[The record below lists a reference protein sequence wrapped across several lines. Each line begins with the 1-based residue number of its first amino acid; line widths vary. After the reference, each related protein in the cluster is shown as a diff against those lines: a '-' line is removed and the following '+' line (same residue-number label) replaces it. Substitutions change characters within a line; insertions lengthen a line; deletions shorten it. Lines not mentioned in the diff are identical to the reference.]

1 MIIPE
6 QFQEIGETLL
16 PLLDDLTEWIARDMI
31 ERFMIRFGRG
41 EKKLLTGT
49 DEWQAWVLEQAG
61 GNLDEIQKALAKST
75 GKSQQ
80 EIAKIFKDSGIQAA
94 KADAEAAAVTFSGL
108 SPGMMAIITD
118 AYERT
123 VGEISN
129 ITRTTAGTTNQAFI
143 DICDAAY
150 WKVRTGAQS
159 YTAAMLEGVKALGQ
173 LQPTVRYPSG
183 HKDTLEVAVLR
194 CIRTGVAQSS
204 GNMTIQQCKDMGWN
218 HVLVSQHV
226 GARVSDTDPIADH
239 AGWQGKVYCIAGKD
253 TQFDNLL
260 DATGYPENPLG
271 LCGYNC
277 RHSFTPFLPGVSQN
291 HNKPID
297 TEANRRAYELSQ
309 AQRAMERRIRAQKR
323 KCAALHTAVKN
334 CEDPAAKAKLQEKYA
349 QSAKRLQEQNAAYT
363 KFCADS
369 DLKPYHERL
378 AVAGWDRS
386 AASTASAATRAR
398 QKIDDA
404 QNLPVPVTKAV
415 ENPEKSGTIIS
426 IRKPVE
432 IPDDLEHLL
441 KAETNFDGKDIDVKV
456 LQAIDDS
463 ISASKAIKDDF
474 NFNEIKIARFPADDK
489 SVFITEYEVLGGKK
503 RTKLYL
509 NTEFFTGN
517 TLESLDKMCYGYYT
531 SGWWKSKTVGDLVS
545 HEIMHARIN
554 YCNSFEKVERL
565 YSELKDDARTS
576 GFCRLVD
583 NDPAE
588 FLNEMYVAMCNS
600 EKVDQKYVEVF
611 NEYVKEFLGG

>member
-1 MIIPE
+1 MITPE

-49 DEWQAWVLEQAG
+49 DEWQAWVLKQAG

-94 KADAEAAAVTFSGL
+94 KADAEAAAVTFSSL
-108 SPGMMAIITD
+108 SPRMMAIITD

-129 ITRTTAGTTNQAFI
+129 ITRTTAGATNQAFI

-173 LQPTVRYPSG
+173 VQPIVRYPSG

-218 HVLVSQHV
+218 HVLVSQHL

-253 TQFDNLL
+253 AQFDNLL

-277 RHSFTPFLPGVSQN
+277 RHSFTPFLPGVSRN
-291 HNKPID
+291 NNKPID

-309 AQRAMERRIRAQKR
+309 TQRAMERRIRAQKR

-334 CEDPAAKAKLQEKYA
+334 CEDPAGKAKLQEKYT
-349 QSAKRLQEQNAAYT
+349 QSAKHLQDQNAAYA
-363 KFCADS
+363 KFCEEN

-378 AVAGWDRS
+378 AVAGWDHS
-386 AASTASAATRAR
+386 AASTASAAAR
-398 QKIDDA
+398 QSWTSAEAVDA
-404 QNLPVPVTKAV
+404 RQVQTQQAPPVQAPPVQAPPVIAKLDVQRYSCVAEHIRSSDVILTEKQKEHIIERRGKEFYDKYSPYFKEIIENPDYIFKDKKYENTAIASKTISLNSKNISVVVRIAV
-415 ENPEKSGTIIS
+415 EGDEPWRKSSVITVMCENEKRYRQRVRNNII
-426 IRKPVE
+426 
-432 IPDDLEHLL
+432 L
-441 KAETNFDGKDIDVKV
+441 
-456 LQAIDDS
+456 
-463 ISASKAIKDDF
+463 
-474 NFNEIKIARFPADDK
+474 
-489 SVFITEYEVLGGKK
+489 YK
-503 RTKLYL
+503 R
-509 NTEFFTGN
+509 E
-517 TLESLDKMCYGYYT
+517 
-531 SGWWKSKTVGDLVS
+531 
-545 HEIMHARIN
+545 
-554 YCNSFEKVERL
+554 
-565 YSELKDDARTS
+565 
-576 GFCRLVD
+576 
-583 NDPAE
+583 
-588 FLNEMYVAMCNS
+588 
-600 EKVDQKYVEVF
+600 
-611 NEYVKEFLGG
+611 

>member
-1 MIIPE
+1 MITPE

-49 DEWQAWVLEQAG
+49 DEWQAWVLKQAG

-80 EIAKIFKDSGIQAA
+80 EIAKIFKGSGIQAA

-108 SPGMMAIITD
+108 SSGMMAIITD

-129 ITRTTAGTTNQAFI
+129 ITRTTAGATNQAFI
-143 DICDAAY
+143 DICDTAY

-159 YTAAMLEGVKALGQ
+159 YTAAMLEGIKELGQ
-173 LQPTVRYPSG
+173 VQPIVCYPSG

-218 HVLVSQHV
+218 HVLVSQHL
-226 GARVSDTDPIADH
+226 GARVSDTDPIANH
-239 AGWQGKVYCIAGKD
+239 AGWQGKVYCIDGKD
-253 TQFDNLL
+253 AQFDNLL

-309 AQRAMERRIRAQKR
+309 TQRAMERRIRAQKR
-323 KCAALHTAVKN
+323 KCTALHTAVKN
-334 CEDPAAKAKLQEKYA
+334 CEDPAGKAKLQEKYT
-349 QSAKRLQEQNAAYT
+349 QSAKHLQDQNAAYA
-363 KFCADS
+363 KFCEEN

-378 AVAGWDRS
+378 AVAGWDHS
-386 AASTASAATRAR
+386 AASTASAAAR
-398 QKIDDA
+398 QSSTSPEAVDA
-404 QNLPVPVTKAV
+404 RQVQTQQAPPVQAPPVQAPPVIAKLDVQRYSCVAEHIRSSDVILTEKQKEHIIERRGKEFYDKYSPYFKEIIENPDYIFKDKKYENTAIASKTISLNSKNISVVVRIAV
-415 ENPEKSGTIIS
+415 EGDEPWRKSSVITVMCENEKRYRQRVRNNII
-426 IRKPVE
+426 
-432 IPDDLEHLL
+432 L
-441 KAETNFDGKDIDVKV
+441 
-456 LQAIDDS
+456 
-463 ISASKAIKDDF
+463 
-474 NFNEIKIARFPADDK
+474 
-489 SVFITEYEVLGGKK
+489 YK
-503 RTKLYL
+503 R
-509 NTEFFTGN
+509 E
-517 TLESLDKMCYGYYT
+517 
-531 SGWWKSKTVGDLVS
+531 
-545 HEIMHARIN
+545 
-554 YCNSFEKVERL
+554 
-565 YSELKDDARTS
+565 
-576 GFCRLVD
+576 
-583 NDPAE
+583 
-588 FLNEMYVAMCNS
+588 
-600 EKVDQKYVEVF
+600 
-611 NEYVKEFLGG
+611 

>member
-1 MIIPE
+1 MITPE

-41 EKKLLTGT
+41 EEKLLTGT
-49 DEWQAWVLEQAG
+49 DEWQAWVLKQAG

-94 KADAEAAAVTFSGL
+94 KADAEAAAVTFSSL
-108 SPGMMAIITD
+108 SPRMMAIITD

-129 ITRTTAGTTNQAFI
+129 ITRTTAGATNQAFI

-159 YTAAMLEGVKALGQ
+159 YTAAMLEGIKKLGQ
-173 LQPTVRYPSG
+173 VQPIVRYPSG

-218 HVLVSQHV
+218 HVLVSQHL

-239 AGWQGKVYCIAGKD
+239 AGWQGKVYCIDGKD
-253 TQFDNLL
+253 AQFDNLL

-309 AQRAMERRIRAQKR
+309 TQRAMERRIRAQKR
-323 KCAALHTAVKN
+323 KCTALHTAVKN
-334 CEDPAAKAKLQEKYA
+334 CEDPAGKAKLQEKYT
-349 QSAKRLQEQNAAYT
+349 QSAKHLQDQNAAYA
-363 KFCADS
+363 KFCEEN

-378 AVAGWDRS
+378 AVAGWDHS
-386 AASTASAATRAR
+386 AASTASAAAR
-398 QKIDDA
+398 QSWTSAEAVDA
-404 QNLPVPVTKAV
+404 RQVQTQQAPPVQAPPVIAKLDVQRYSCVAEHIRSSDVILTEKQKEHIIERRGKEFYDKYSPYFKEIIENPDYIFKDKKYENTAIASKTISLNSKNISVVVRIAV
-415 ENPEKSGTIIS
+415 EGDEPWRKSSVITVMCENEKRYRQRVRNNII
-426 IRKPVE
+426 
-432 IPDDLEHLL
+432 L
-441 KAETNFDGKDIDVKV
+441 
-456 LQAIDDS
+456 
-463 ISASKAIKDDF
+463 
-474 NFNEIKIARFPADDK
+474 
-489 SVFITEYEVLGGKK
+489 YK
-503 RTKLYL
+503 R
-509 NTEFFTGN
+509 E
-517 TLESLDKMCYGYYT
+517 
-531 SGWWKSKTVGDLVS
+531 
-545 HEIMHARIN
+545 
-554 YCNSFEKVERL
+554 
-565 YSELKDDARTS
+565 
-576 GFCRLVD
+576 
-583 NDPAE
+583 
-588 FLNEMYVAMCNS
+588 
-600 EKVDQKYVEVF
+600 
-611 NEYVKEFLGG
+611 

>member
-1 MIIPE
+1 MITPK

-75 GKSQQ
+75 GKSQP

-129 ITRTTAGTTNQAFI
+129 ITRTTAGATNQAFI

-159 YTAAMLEGVKALGQ
+159 YTAAMLEGIKELGQ
-173 LQPTVRYPSG
+173 LQPIVRYPSG

-218 HVLVSQHV
+218 HVLVSQHL

-239 AGWQGKVYCIAGKD
+239 AGWQGKVYCIDGKD
-253 TQFDNLL
+253 AQFDNLL

-277 RHSFTPFLPGVSQN
+277 RHSFTPFLPGVSRN
-291 HNKPID
+291 NNKPID

-309 AQRAMERRIRAQKR
+309 TQRAMERRIRAQKR
-323 KCAALHTAVKN
+323 KCTALHTAVKN
-334 CEDPAAKAKLQEKYA
+334 CEDPAVKAKLQEKYA

-363 KFCADS
+363 KFCADN

-378 AVAGWDRS
+378 AV
-386 AASTASAATRAR
+386 TA
-398 QKIDDA
+398 
-404 QNLPVPVTKAV
+404 
-415 ENPEKSGTIIS
+415 
-426 IRKPVE
+426 
-432 IPDDLEHLL
+432 
-441 KAETNFDGKDIDVKV
+441 
-456 LQAIDDS
+456 
-463 ISASKAIKDDF
+463 
-474 NFNEIKIARFPADDK
+474 
-489 SVFITEYEVLGGKK
+489 
-503 RTKLYL
+503 
-509 NTEFFTGN
+509 
-517 TLESLDKMCYGYYT
+517 
-531 SGWWKSKTVGDLVS
+531 
-545 HEIMHARIN
+545 
-554 YCNSFEKVERL
+554 
-565 YSELKDDARTS
+565 
-576 GFCRLVD
+576 
-583 NDPAE
+583 
-588 FLNEMYVAMCNS
+588 
-600 EKVDQKYVEVF
+600 
-611 NEYVKEFLGG
+611 

>member
-1 MIIPE
+1 MITPE
-6 QFQEIGETLL
+6 QFREIGESLL
-16 PLLDDLTEWIARDMI
+16 PLLDELTEWIMQDMI

-41 EKKLLTGT
+41 EEKLLTGT

-108 SPGMMAIITD
+108 SSGMMAIITD

-129 ITRTTAGTTNQAFI
+129 ITRTTAGATNQAFI

-159 YTAAMLEGVKALGQ
+159 YTAAMLEGIKELGQ
-173 LQPTVRYPSG
+173 VQPIVRYPSG

-218 HVLVSQHV
+218 HVLVSQHL

-239 AGWQGKVYCIAGKD
+239 AGWQGKVYCIDGKD
-253 TQFDNLL
+253 AQFDNLL

-309 AQRAMERRIRAQKR
+309 TQRAMERRIRAQKR
-323 KCAALHTAVKN
+323 KCTALHTAVKN
-334 CEDPAAKAKLQEKYA
+334 CEDPAGKAKLQEKYT
-349 QSAKRLQEQNAAYT
+349 QSAKHLQDQNAAYA
-363 KFCADS
+363 KFCEEN

-378 AVAGWDRS
+378 AVAGWDHS
-386 AASTASAATRAR
+386 AASTASAAAR
-398 QKIDDA
+398 QSWTSAEAVDA
-404 QNLPVPVTKAV
+404 RQVQTQQAPPVQAPPVQAPPVQAPPVQAPPVQAPPVIAKLDVQRYSCVAEHIRSSDVILTEKQKEHIIERRGKEFYDKYSPYFKEIIENPDYIFKDKKYENTAIASKTISLNSKNISVVVRIAV
-415 ENPEKSGTIIS
+415 EGDEPWRKSSVITVMCENEKRYRQRVRNNII
-426 IRKPVE
+426 
-432 IPDDLEHLL
+432 L
-441 KAETNFDGKDIDVKV
+441 
-456 LQAIDDS
+456 
-463 ISASKAIKDDF
+463 
-474 NFNEIKIARFPADDK
+474 
-489 SVFITEYEVLGGKK
+489 YK
-503 RTKLYL
+503 R
-509 NTEFFTGN
+509 E
-517 TLESLDKMCYGYYT
+517 
-531 SGWWKSKTVGDLVS
+531 
-545 HEIMHARIN
+545 
-554 YCNSFEKVERL
+554 
-565 YSELKDDARTS
+565 
-576 GFCRLVD
+576 
-583 NDPAE
+583 
-588 FLNEMYVAMCNS
+588 
-600 EKVDQKYVEVF
+600 
-611 NEYVKEFLGG
+611 

>member
-1 MIIPE
+1 MITPE

-16 PLLDDLTEWIARDMI
+16 PLLDGLTEWIARDMI

-41 EKKLLTGT
+41 EEKLLTGT

-61 GNLDEIQKALAKST
+61 GNLDEIQKALAKNT

-94 KADAEAAAVTFSGL
+94 KADAEAATVTFSGL
-108 SPGMMAIITD
+108 SSGMMAIITD

-123 VGEISN
+123 LGEISN
-129 ITRTTAGTTNQAFI
+129 ITRTTAGATNQAFI

-173 LQPTVRYPSG
+173 VQPIVRYPSG

-218 HVLVSQHV
+218 HVLVSQHL
-226 GARVSDTDPIADH
+226 GARVSDTDPVADH
-239 AGWQGKVYCIAGKD
+239 AGWQGKVYCIDGKD
-253 TQFDNLL
+253 AQFDNLL

-277 RHSFTPFLPGVSQN
+277 RHSFTPFLPGVSRN
-291 HNKPID
+291 NNKPID

-309 AQRAMERRIRAQKR
+309 TQRTMERRIRAQKR
-323 KCAALHTAVKN
+323 KCTALHTAVKN
-334 CEDPAAKAKLQEKYA
+334 CEDPAAKAKMQEEYT

-363 KFCADS
+363 KFCTDN

-386 AASTASAATRAR
+386 AASTASAAVR
-398 QKIDDA
+398 KELDKYKKYHYNKD
-404 QNLPVPVTKAV
+404 
-415 ENPEKSGTIIS
+415 GTI
-426 IRKPVE
+426 VVT
-432 IPDDLEHLL
+432 DDW
-441 KAETNFDGKDIDVKV
+441 T
-456 LQAIDDS
+456 
-463 ISASKAIKDDF
+463 SKAKPHVPGQYRSYAVVDT
-474 NFNEIKIARFPADDK
+474 A
-489 SVFITEYEVLGGKK
+489 SMGGKQRDRTFFDADGWQCRQISNGPHGNPK
-503 RTKLYL
+503 R
-509 NTEFFTGN
+509 
-517 TLESLDKMCYGYYT
+517 
-531 SGWWKSKTVGDLVS
+531 
-545 HEIMHARIN
+545 H
-554 YCNSFEKVERL
+554 
-565 YSELKDDARTS
+565 
-576 GFCRLVD
+576 
-583 NDPAE
+583 P
-588 FLNEMYVAMCNS
+588 
-600 EKVDQKYVEVF
+600 
-611 NEYVKEFLGG
+611 

>member
-1 MIIPE
+1 MITPE

-41 EKKLLTGT
+41 EEKLLTGT

-94 KADAEAAAVTFSGL
+94 KADAEAAAMTFSGL

-123 VGEISN
+123 VGEITN

-159 YTAAMLEGVKALGQ
+159 YTAAMLEGVKELGQ
-173 LQPTVRYPSG
+173 VQPIVRYPSG

-218 HVLVSQHV
+218 HVLVSQHL
-226 GARVSDTDPIADH
+226 GARVSDTDPVADH
-239 AGWQGKVYCIAGKD
+239 AGWQGKVYCIDGKD
-253 TQFDNLL
+253 AQFDNLL

-277 RHSFTPFLPGVSQN
+277 RHSFTPFLPGISQN

-309 AQRAMERRIRAQKR
+309 TQRAMERRIRAQKR
-323 KCAALHTAVKN
+323 KCTALHTAVKN
-334 CEDPAAKAKLQEKYA
+334 CEDPAAKAKLKEKYT

-363 KFCADS
+363 KFCADN

-386 AASTASAATRAR
+386 AASTASAAVRAQ
-398 QKIDDA
+398 QKIADVQDPSK
-404 QNLPVPVTKAV
+404 LVTKAI
-415 ENPEKSGTIIS
+415 ENSENGSMMKSIKVDDIKSAVSGGAIKEEVAERIYNVLDAHNATYLFDEAATKKLGNSIVFQTDPQKVGTFFDVVFVMNEDVLGVKTVDEIS
-426 IRKPVE
+426 EMFKSAKNTVANNIEEAVVHE
-432 IPDDLEHLL
+432 IYHAKLIQGLNYAQLENLYDELNDIHIEGLS
-441 KAETNFDGKDIDVKV
+441 KTAYIDGTECIAETGV
-456 LQAIDDS
+456 LIERGEKEK
-463 ISASKAIKDDF
+463 IPKAALALF
-474 NFNEIKIARFPADDK
+474 ERFFGEI
-489 SVFITEYEVLGGKK
+489 
-503 RTKLYL
+503 
-509 NTEFFTGN
+509 
-517 TLESLDKMCYGYYT
+517 
-531 SGWWKSKTVGDLVS
+531 
-545 HEIMHARIN
+545 
-554 YCNSFEKVERL
+554 
-565 YSELKDDARTS
+565 
-576 GFCRLVD
+576 
-583 NDPAE
+583 
-588 FLNEMYVAMCNS
+588 
-600 EKVDQKYVEVF
+600 
-611 NEYVKEFLGG
+611 

>member
-1 MIIPE
+1 MITPE

-41 EKKLLTGT
+41 EEKLLTGT

-94 KADAEAAAVTFSGL
+94 RADAEAAAVTFSGL

-173 LQPTVRYPSG
+173 VQPIVRYPSG

-194 CIRTGVAQSS
+194 SIRTGVAQSS

-218 HVLVSQHV
+218 HVLVSQHL

-253 TQFDNLL
+253 AQFDNLL

-291 HNKPID
+291 HNKLID

-309 AQRAMERRIRAQKR
+309 TQRAMERRIRAQKR
-323 KCAALHTAVKN
+323 KCTALHTAVEN
-334 CEDPAAKAKLQEKYA
+334 CEDPAEKGKLQEQYVR
-349 QSAKRLQEQNAAYT
+349 SAKRLQDQNAAYA
-363 KFCADS
+363 KFCEEN

-386 AASTASAATRAR
+386 AASTASAAAR
-398 QKIDDA
+398 QSWTSAEAVDA
-404 QNLPVPVTKAV
+404 RQVQTQQAPPVQAPPVIAKLDVQRYSCVAEHIRSSDVILTEKQKEHIIERRGKEFYDKYSPYFKEIIENPDYIFKDKKFENTAIASKTISLNSKNISVVVRIAV
-415 ENPEKSGTIIS
+415 EGDEPWRKSSVITVMCENEKRYRQRVRNNII
-426 IRKPVE
+426 
-432 IPDDLEHLL
+432 L
-441 KAETNFDGKDIDVKV
+441 
-456 LQAIDDS
+456 
-463 ISASKAIKDDF
+463 
-474 NFNEIKIARFPADDK
+474 
-489 SVFITEYEVLGGKK
+489 YK
-503 RTKLYL
+503 R
-509 NTEFFTGN
+509 E
-517 TLESLDKMCYGYYT
+517 
-531 SGWWKSKTVGDLVS
+531 
-545 HEIMHARIN
+545 
-554 YCNSFEKVERL
+554 
-565 YSELKDDARTS
+565 
-576 GFCRLVD
+576 
-583 NDPAE
+583 
-588 FLNEMYVAMCNS
+588 
-600 EKVDQKYVEVF
+600 
-611 NEYVKEFLGG
+611 

>member
-1 MIIPE
+1 MITPE

-41 EKKLLTGT
+41 EEKLLTGT
-49 DEWQAWVLEQAG
+49 DEWQAWVLKQAG

-123 VGEISN
+123 VGEITN
-129 ITRTTAGTTNQAFI
+129 ITRTTAGATNQAFI

-159 YTAAMLEGVKALGQ
+159 YTAAMLEGVKELGQ
-173 LQPTVRYPSG
+173 VQPTVRYPSG

-218 HVLVSQHV
+218 HVLVSQHL

-239 AGWQGKVYCIAGKD
+239 AGWQGKVYCIDGKD
-253 TQFDNLL
+253 AQFDNLL

-277 RHSFTPFLPGVSQN
+277 RHSFAPFLPGVSQN

-297 TEANRRAYELSQ
+297 TEANRRAYDLSQ
-309 AQRAMERRIRAQKR
+309 TQRAMERRIRAQKR
-323 KCAALHTAVKN
+323 KCTALHAAVKN

-363 KFCADS
+363 KFCADN

-386 AASTASAATRAR
+386 AASTVSAAVRGGQNKTVENFENGGMIKSIR
-398 QKIDDA
+398 IDDIKSA
-404 QNLPVPVTKAV
+404 ISGATVKEEVAAKIYDVLNDHDALRLYDNAVVKNLGQGIVFQTDVQKAGTFFKV
-415 ENPEKSGTIIS
+415 VFVINEDVVGGKTVDEINIMFESAWNTVANDFDDAVIHEMYHSKLIQGLNYSQLENLYDELDYTHINGLSKTAYIDGAECI
-426 IRKPVE
+426 
-432 IPDDLEHLL
+432 
-441 KAETNFDGKDIDVKV
+441 AETGV
-456 LQAIDDS
+456 LIERGE
-463 ISASKAIKDDF
+463 K
-474 NFNEIKIARFPADDK
+474 
-489 SVFITEYEVLGGKK
+489 
-503 RTKLYL
+503 
-509 NTEFFTGN
+509 
-517 TLESLDKMCYGYYT
+517 
-531 SGWWKSKTVGDLVS
+531 
-545 HEIMHARIN
+545 
-554 YCNSFEKVERL
+554 EKVPKEALALFERFFG
-565 YSELKDDARTS
+565 ET
-576 GFCRLVD
+576 
-583 NDPAE
+583 
-588 FLNEMYVAMCNS
+588 
-600 EKVDQKYVEVF
+600 
-611 NEYVKEFLGG
+611 

>member
-1 MIIPE
+1 MITPE

-41 EKKLLTGT
+41 EEKLLTGT
-49 DEWQAWVLEQAG
+49 DEWQAWVLKQAG
-61 GNLDEIQKALAKST
+61 GNLDEIQKVLAKST

-108 SPGMMAIITD
+108 SSGMMAIITD

-129 ITRTTAGTTNQAFI
+129 ITRTTAGATNQAFI

-159 YTAAMLEGVKALGQ
+159 YTAAMLEGIKELGQ
-173 LQPTVRYPSG
+173 VQPIVRYPSG

-218 HVLVSQHV
+218 HVLVSQHL

-239 AGWQGKVYCIAGKD
+239 AGWQGKVYCIDGKD
-253 TQFDNLL
+253 AQFDNLL

-309 AQRAMERRIRAQKR
+309 TQRAMERRIRAQKR
-323 KCAALHTAVKN
+323 KCTALHTAVKS
-334 CEDPAAKAKLQEKYA
+334 CEDTAGKAKLQEKYA
-349 QSAKRLQEQNAAYT
+349 QSAKRLLDQNAAYT
-363 KFCADS
+363 KFCADN

-386 AASTASAATRAR
+386 AASTASAAAR
-398 QKIDDA
+398 QSWTSAEAVDA
-404 QNLPVPVTKAV
+404 RQVQTQQAPPVQAPPVQAPPVQAPPVQAPPVQAPPVQAPPVIAKLDVQRYSCVAEHIRSSDVILTEKQKEHIIERRGKEFYDKYSPYFKEIIENPDYIFKDKKYENTAIASKTISLNSKNISVVVRIAV
-415 ENPEKSGTIIS
+415 EGDEPWRKSSVITVMCENEKRYRQRVRNNII
-426 IRKPVE
+426 
-432 IPDDLEHLL
+432 L
-441 KAETNFDGKDIDVKV
+441 
-456 LQAIDDS
+456 
-463 ISASKAIKDDF
+463 
-474 NFNEIKIARFPADDK
+474 
-489 SVFITEYEVLGGKK
+489 YK
-503 RTKLYL
+503 R
-509 NTEFFTGN
+509 E
-517 TLESLDKMCYGYYT
+517 
-531 SGWWKSKTVGDLVS
+531 
-545 HEIMHARIN
+545 
-554 YCNSFEKVERL
+554 
-565 YSELKDDARTS
+565 
-576 GFCRLVD
+576 
-583 NDPAE
+583 
-588 FLNEMYVAMCNS
+588 
-600 EKVDQKYVEVF
+600 
-611 NEYVKEFLGG
+611 

>member
-1 MIIPE
+1 MITPE

-49 DEWQAWVLEQAG
+49 DEWQAWVLKQAG

-94 KADAEAAAVTFSGL
+94 KADAEAAAVTFSSL
-108 SPGMMAIITD
+108 SPRMMAIITD

-129 ITRTTAGTTNQAFI
+129 ITRTTAGATNQAFI

-159 YTAAMLEGVKALGQ
+159 YTAAMLEGIKELGQ
-173 LQPTVRYPSG
+173 VQPIVRYPSG

-218 HVLVSQHV
+218 HVLVSQHL

-239 AGWQGKVYCIAGKD
+239 AGWQGKVYCIDGKD
-253 TQFDNLL
+253 AQFDNLL

-309 AQRAMERRIRAQKR
+309 TQRAMEHRIRAQKR
-323 KCAALHTAVKN
+323 KCTALHTAVKN
-334 CEDPAAKAKLQEKYA
+334 CEDPAGKAKLQEKYT
-349 QSAKRLQEQNAAYT
+349 QSAKHLQDQNAAYA
-363 KFCADS
+363 KFCEEN

-378 AVAGWDRS
+378 AVAGWDHS
-386 AASTASAATRAR
+386 AASTASAAAR
-398 QKIDDA
+398 QSWTSAEAVDA
-404 QNLPVPVTKAV
+404 RQVQTQQAPPVQAPPVQAPPVQAPPVIAKLDVQRYSCVAEHIRSSDVILTEKQKEHIIERRGKEFYDNYSPYFKEIIENPDYIFKDKKFENTAIASKTISLNSKNISVVVRIAV
-415 ENPEKSGTIIS
+415 EGDEPWRKSSVITVMCENEKRYRQRVRNNII
-426 IRKPVE
+426 
-432 IPDDLEHLL
+432 L
-441 KAETNFDGKDIDVKV
+441 
-456 LQAIDDS
+456 
-463 ISASKAIKDDF
+463 
-474 NFNEIKIARFPADDK
+474 
-489 SVFITEYEVLGGKK
+489 YK
-503 RTKLYL
+503 R
-509 NTEFFTGN
+509 E
-517 TLESLDKMCYGYYT
+517 
-531 SGWWKSKTVGDLVS
+531 
-545 HEIMHARIN
+545 
-554 YCNSFEKVERL
+554 
-565 YSELKDDARTS
+565 
-576 GFCRLVD
+576 
-583 NDPAE
+583 
-588 FLNEMYVAMCNS
+588 
-600 EKVDQKYVEVF
+600 
-611 NEYVKEFLGG
+611 

>member
-1 MIIPE
+1 MITPE

-41 EKKLLTGT
+41 EEKLLTGT
-49 DEWQAWVLEQAG
+49 DEWQAWVLKQAG

-80 EIAKIFKDSGIQAA
+80 EIAKIFKGSGIQAA
-94 KADAEAAAVTFSGL
+94 KADTEAAAVTFSSL
-108 SPGMMAIITD
+108 SPGMIAIITD

-129 ITRTTAGTTNQAFI
+129 ITRTTAGATNQAFI

-159 YTAAMLEGVKALGQ
+159 YTAAMLEGVQALGQ
-173 LQPTVRYPSG
+173 VQPIVRYPSG

-218 HVLVSQHV
+218 HVLVSQHL

-253 TQFDNLL
+253 AQFDNLL

-277 RHSFTPFLPGVSQN
+277 RHSFTPFLPGVSRN
-291 HNKPID
+291 NNKPID
-297 TEANRRAYELSQ
+297 TESNRRAYELSQ
-309 AQRAMERRIRAQKR
+309 TQRAMERRIRAQKR
-323 KCAALHTAVKN
+323 KCAALHTAVKS
-334 CEDPAAKAKLQEKYA
+334 CEDTAGKAKLQEKYA

-363 KFCADS
+363 KFCADN

-386 AASTASAATRAR
+386 AASTASAAAR
-398 QKIDDA
+398 QSWTSAEAVDA
-404 QNLPVPVTKAV
+404 RQVQTQQAPPVQAPPVQAPPVQAPPVQAPPVIAKLDVQRYSCVAEHIRSSDVILTEKQKEHIIERRGKEFYDKYSPYFKEIIENPDYIFKDKKFENTAIASKTISLNSKNISVVVRIAV
-415 ENPEKSGTIIS
+415 EGDEPWRKSSVITVMCENEKRYRQRVRNNII
-426 IRKPVE
+426 
-432 IPDDLEHLL
+432 L
-441 KAETNFDGKDIDVKV
+441 
-456 LQAIDDS
+456 
-463 ISASKAIKDDF
+463 
-474 NFNEIKIARFPADDK
+474 
-489 SVFITEYEVLGGKK
+489 YK
-503 RTKLYL
+503 R
-509 NTEFFTGN
+509 E
-517 TLESLDKMCYGYYT
+517 
-531 SGWWKSKTVGDLVS
+531 
-545 HEIMHARIN
+545 
-554 YCNSFEKVERL
+554 
-565 YSELKDDARTS
+565 
-576 GFCRLVD
+576 
-583 NDPAE
+583 
-588 FLNEMYVAMCNS
+588 
-600 EKVDQKYVEVF
+600 
-611 NEYVKEFLGG
+611 

>member
-1 MIIPE
+1 MITPE

-41 EKKLLTGT
+41 EEKLLTGT
-49 DEWQAWVLEQAG
+49 DEWQAWVLKQAG

-108 SPGMMAIITD
+108 SSGMMAIITD

-129 ITRTTAGTTNQAFI
+129 ITRTTAGATNQAFI

-159 YTAAMLEGVKALGQ
+159 YTAAMLEGIKELGQ
-173 LQPTVRYPSG
+173 VQPIVRYPSG

-218 HVLVSQHV
+218 HVLVSQHL

-239 AGWQGKVYCIAGKD
+239 AGWQGKVYCIDGKD
-253 TQFDNLL
+253 AQFDNLL

-309 AQRAMERRIRAQKR
+309 TQRAMERRIRAQKR
-323 KCAALHTAVKN
+323 KCTALHTAVKS
-334 CEDPAAKAKLQEKYA
+334 CEDTAGKAKLQEKYA
-349 QSAKRLQEQNAAYT
+349 QSAKRLLDQNAAYT
-363 KFCADS
+363 KFCADN

-378 AVAGWDRS
+378 AVAGWDSS
-386 AASTASAATRAR
+386 AASTASAAAR
-398 QKIDDA
+398 QSWTSAEAVDA
-404 QNLPVPVTKAV
+404 RQVQTQQAPPVQAPPVQAPPVQAPPVQAPPVIAKLDVQRYSCVAEHIRSSDVILTEKQKEHIIERRGKEFYDKYSPYFKEIIENPDYIFKDKKYENTAIASKTISLNSKNISVVVRIAV
-415 ENPEKSGTIIS
+415 EGDEPWRKSSVITVMCENEKRYRQRVRNNII
-426 IRKPVE
+426 
-432 IPDDLEHLL
+432 L
-441 KAETNFDGKDIDVKV
+441 
-456 LQAIDDS
+456 
-463 ISASKAIKDDF
+463 
-474 NFNEIKIARFPADDK
+474 
-489 SVFITEYEVLGGKK
+489 YK
-503 RTKLYL
+503 R
-509 NTEFFTGN
+509 E
-517 TLESLDKMCYGYYT
+517 
-531 SGWWKSKTVGDLVS
+531 
-545 HEIMHARIN
+545 
-554 YCNSFEKVERL
+554 
-565 YSELKDDARTS
+565 
-576 GFCRLVD
+576 
-583 NDPAE
+583 
-588 FLNEMYVAMCNS
+588 
-600 EKVDQKYVEVF
+600 
-611 NEYVKEFLGG
+611 

>member
-1 MIIPE
+1 MITPE

-49 DEWQAWVLEQAG
+49 DEWQAWVLKQAG

-108 SPGMMAIITD
+108 SPRMMAIITD

-129 ITRTTAGTTNQAFI
+129 ITRTTAGATNQAFI
-143 DICDAAY
+143 DICDDAY

-159 YTAAMLEGVKALGQ
+159 YTAAMLEGIKELGQ

-218 HVLVSQHV
+218 HVLVSQHL

-253 TQFDNLL
+253 AQFDNLL
-260 DATGYPENPLG
+260 NATGYPENPLG

-309 AQRAMERRIRAQKR
+309 TQRAMERRIRAQKR
-323 KCAALHTAVKN
+323 KCAALHTAVKS
-334 CEDPAAKAKLQEKYA
+334 CEDPAGKAKLREKYT

-363 KFCADS
+363 KFCTDN

-386 AASTASAATRAR
+386 AASTASAAAR
-398 QKIDDA
+398 QSWTSAEAVDA
-404 QNLPVPVTKAV
+404 RQVQTQQAPPVQAPPVQAPPVIAKLDVQRYSCVAEHIRSSDVILTEKQKEHIIERRGKEFYDKYSPYFKEIIENPDYIFKDKKFENTAIASKTISLNSKNISVVVRIAV
-415 ENPEKSGTIIS
+415 EGDEPWRKSSVITVMCENEKRYRQRVRNNII
-426 IRKPVE
+426 
-432 IPDDLEHLL
+432 L
-441 KAETNFDGKDIDVKV
+441 
-456 LQAIDDS
+456 
-463 ISASKAIKDDF
+463 
-474 NFNEIKIARFPADDK
+474 
-489 SVFITEYEVLGGKK
+489 YK
-503 RTKLYL
+503 R
-509 NTEFFTGN
+509 E
-517 TLESLDKMCYGYYT
+517 
-531 SGWWKSKTVGDLVS
+531 
-545 HEIMHARIN
+545 
-554 YCNSFEKVERL
+554 
-565 YSELKDDARTS
+565 
-576 GFCRLVD
+576 
-583 NDPAE
+583 
-588 FLNEMYVAMCNS
+588 
-600 EKVDQKYVEVF
+600 
-611 NEYVKEFLGG
+611 

>member
-1 MIIPE
+1 MIAPE

-16 PLLDDLTEWIARDMI
+16 PLLDALTEWIARDMI

-61 GNLDEIQKALAKST
+61 GNLDEIQKALAQST

-108 SPGMMAIITD
+108 SSGMMAIITD

-129 ITRTTAGTTNQAFI
+129 ITRTTAGATNQAFI
-143 DICDAAY
+143 DICDDAY

-159 YTAAMLEGVKALGQ
+159 YTAAMLEGVNALGR
-173 LQPTVRYPSG
+173 LQPIVRYPSG

-218 HVLVSQHV
+218 HVLVSQHL

-239 AGWQGKVYCIAGKD
+239 AGWQGKVYCIVGKD
-253 TQFDNLL
+253 AQFDNLL

-309 AQRAMERRIRAQKR
+309 TQRAMERRIRAQKR
-323 KCAALHTAVKN
+323 KCTALHTAVKN
-334 CEDPAAKAKLQEKYA
+334 CEDPAAKAKLQEKYT

-363 KFCADS
+363 KFCADN

-386 AASTASAATRAR
+386 AASTASAAAR
-398 QKIDDA
+398 QSWTSAEAVDA
-404 QNLPVPVTKAV
+404 RQVQTQQAPPVQAPPVQAPPVQAPPVQAPPVIAKLDVQRYSCVAEHIRSSDVILTEKQKEHIIERRGKEFYDKYSPYFKEIIENPDYIFKDKKFENTAIASKTISLNSKNISVVVRIAV
-415 ENPEKSGTIIS
+415 EGDEPWRKSSVITVMCENEKRYRQRVRNNII
-426 IRKPVE
+426 
-432 IPDDLEHLL
+432 L
-441 KAETNFDGKDIDVKV
+441 
-456 LQAIDDS
+456 
-463 ISASKAIKDDF
+463 
-474 NFNEIKIARFPADDK
+474 
-489 SVFITEYEVLGGKK
+489 YK
-503 RTKLYL
+503 R
-509 NTEFFTGN
+509 E
-517 TLESLDKMCYGYYT
+517 
-531 SGWWKSKTVGDLVS
+531 
-545 HEIMHARIN
+545 
-554 YCNSFEKVERL
+554 
-565 YSELKDDARTS
+565 
-576 GFCRLVD
+576 
-583 NDPAE
+583 
-588 FLNEMYVAMCNS
+588 
-600 EKVDQKYVEVF
+600 
-611 NEYVKEFLGG
+611 

>member
-1 MIIPE
+1 MITPE
-6 QFQEIGETLL
+6 QFREIGESLV
-16 PLLDDLTEWIARDMI
+16 PLLDELSEWIMQDMI
-31 ERFMIRFGRG
+31 ERFMIPFGRG
-41 EKKLLTGT
+41 EEKLLTGT

-108 SPGMMAIITD
+108 SSGMMAIITD

-129 ITRTTAGTTNQAFI
+129 ITRTTAGATNQAFI

-159 YTAAMLEGVKALGQ
+159 YTAAMLEGIKELGQ
-173 LQPTVRYPSG
+173 VQPIVRYPSG

-218 HVLVSQHV
+218 HVLVSQHL

-239 AGWQGKVYCIAGKD
+239 AGWQGKVYCIDGKD
-253 TQFDNLL
+253 AQFDNLL

-309 AQRAMERRIRAQKR
+309 TQRAMERRIRAQKR
-323 KCAALHTAVKN
+323 KCTALHTAVKN
-334 CEDPAAKAKLQEKYA
+334 CEDPAGKAKLQEKYT
-349 QSAKRLQEQNAAYT
+349 QSAKHLQDQNAAYA
-363 KFCADS
+363 KFCEEN

-378 AVAGWDRS
+378 AVAGWDHS
-386 AASTASAATRAR
+386 AASTASAAAR
-398 QKIDDA
+398 QSWTSAEAVDA
-404 QNLPVPVTKAV
+404 RQVQTQQAPPVQAPPVQAPPVQAPPVQAPPVQAPPVIAKLDVQRYSCVAEHIRSSDVILTEKQKEHIIERRGKEFYDKYSPYFKEIIENPDYIFKDKKYENTAIASKTISLNSKNISVVVRIAV
-415 ENPEKSGTIIS
+415 EGDEPWRKSSVITVMCENEKRYRQRVRNNII
-426 IRKPVE
+426 
-432 IPDDLEHLL
+432 L
-441 KAETNFDGKDIDVKV
+441 
-456 LQAIDDS
+456 
-463 ISASKAIKDDF
+463 
-474 NFNEIKIARFPADDK
+474 
-489 SVFITEYEVLGGKK
+489 YK
-503 RTKLYL
+503 R
-509 NTEFFTGN
+509 E
-517 TLESLDKMCYGYYT
+517 
-531 SGWWKSKTVGDLVS
+531 
-545 HEIMHARIN
+545 
-554 YCNSFEKVERL
+554 
-565 YSELKDDARTS
+565 
-576 GFCRLVD
+576 
-583 NDPAE
+583 
-588 FLNEMYVAMCNS
+588 
-600 EKVDQKYVEVF
+600 
-611 NEYVKEFLGG
+611 

>member
-1 MIIPE
+1 MITPE

-80 EIAKIFKDSGIQAA
+80 EIAKIFKGSGIQAA

-108 SPGMMAIITD
+108 SSGMMAIITD

-123 VGEISN
+123 VGEITN
-129 ITRTTAGTTNQAFI
+129 ITRTTAGATNQAFI

-218 HVLVSQHV
+218 HVLVSQHL

-253 TQFDNLL
+253 AQFDNLL

-277 RHSFTPFLPGVSQN
+277 RHSFTPFLPGVSRN
-291 HNKPID
+291 NNKPID

-309 AQRAMERRIRAQKR
+309 TQRAMERRIRAQKR
-323 KCAALHTAVKN
+323 KCAALHTAVKS
-334 CEDPAAKAKLQEKYA
+334 CEDTAGKAKLQEKYA
-349 QSAKRLQEQNAAYT
+349 QSAKHLQDQNAAYT
-363 KFCADS
+363 KFCADN

-386 AASTASAATRAR
+386 AASTASAAVRKKLEKLPQDGIIAANESVLKHRRTSYAGREIINKATYNKLINPVVKKGGKVITATADNDWVR
-398 QKIDDA
+398 YLGERGATAATIGDTIVLRSDATTTEVLEEVYHFYQNRSGLNVQYSAVQRMVMNEIAAQKYLMSIA
-404 QNLPVPVTKAV
+404 ERYKIPQSEREETKA
-415 ENPEKSGTIIS
+415 
-426 IRKPVE
+426 
-432 IPDDLEHLL
+432 L
-441 KAETNFDGKDIDVKV
+441 
-456 LQAIDDS
+456 
-463 ISASKAIKDDF
+463 
-474 NFNEIKIARFPADDK
+474 
-489 SVFITEYEVLGGKK
+489 
-503 RTKLYL
+503 
-509 NTEFFTGN
+509 
-517 TLESLDKMCYGYYT
+517 LESYIKQ
-531 SGWWKSKTVGDLVS
+531 
-545 HEIMHARIN
+545 R
-554 YCNSFEKVERL
+554 EKLIKAGEW
-565 YSELKDDARTS
+565 DD
-576 GFCRLVD
+576 
-583 NDPAE
+583 
-588 FLNEMYVAMCNS
+588 
-600 EKVDQKYVEVF
+600 
-611 NEYVKEFLGG
+611 

>member
-1 MIIPE
+1 MITPE

-41 EKKLLTGT
+41 EEKLLTGT
-49 DEWQAWVLEQAG
+49 DEWQAWVLKQAG

-108 SPGMMAIITD
+108 SSGMMAIITD

-129 ITRTTAGTTNQAFI
+129 ITRTTAGATNQAFI

-159 YTAAMLEGVKALGQ
+159 YTAAMLEGIKELGQ
-173 LQPTVRYPSG
+173 VQPIVRYLSG

-218 HVLVSQHV
+218 HVLVSQHL

-239 AGWQGKVYCIAGKD
+239 AGWQGKVYCIDGKD
-253 TQFDNLL
+253 AQFDNLL
-260 DATGYPENPLG
+260 NATGYPENPLG

-309 AQRAMERRIRAQKR
+309 TQRAMERRIRAQKR
-323 KCAALHTAVKN
+323 KCTALHTAVKN
-334 CEDPAAKAKLQEKYA
+334 CEDPAGKAKLQEKYT
-349 QSAKRLQEQNAAYT
+349 QSAKHLQDQNAAYA
-363 KFCADS
+363 KFCEEN

-378 AVAGWDRS
+378 AVAGWDHS
-386 AASTASAATRAR
+386 AASTASAAAR
-398 QKIDDA
+398 QSWTSAEAVDA
-404 QNLPVPVTKAV
+404 RQVQTQQAPPVQAPPVIAKLDVQRYSCVAEHIRSSDVILTEKQKEHIIERRGKEFYDKYSPYFKEIIENPDYIFKDKKFENTAIASKTISLNSKNISVVVRIAV
-415 ENPEKSGTIIS
+415 EGDEPWRKSSVITVMCENEKRYRQRVRNNII
-426 IRKPVE
+426 
-432 IPDDLEHLL
+432 L
-441 KAETNFDGKDIDVKV
+441 
-456 LQAIDDS
+456 
-463 ISASKAIKDDF
+463 
-474 NFNEIKIARFPADDK
+474 
-489 SVFITEYEVLGGKK
+489 YK
-503 RTKLYL
+503 R
-509 NTEFFTGN
+509 E
-517 TLESLDKMCYGYYT
+517 
-531 SGWWKSKTVGDLVS
+531 
-545 HEIMHARIN
+545 
-554 YCNSFEKVERL
+554 
-565 YSELKDDARTS
+565 
-576 GFCRLVD
+576 
-583 NDPAE
+583 
-588 FLNEMYVAMCNS
+588 
-600 EKVDQKYVEVF
+600 
-611 NEYVKEFLGG
+611 

>member
-1 MIIPE
+1 MITPE

-41 EKKLLTGT
+41 EEKLLTGT
-49 DEWQAWVLEQAG
+49 DEWQAWVLKQAG

-108 SPGMMAIITD
+108 SSGMMAIITD

-129 ITRTTAGTTNQAFI
+129 ITRTTAGATNQAFI

-159 YTAAMLEGVKALGQ
+159 YTAAMLEGIKELGQ
-173 LQPTVRYPSG
+173 VQPIVRYPSG

-218 HVLVSQHV
+218 HVLVSQHL

-239 AGWQGKVYCIAGKD
+239 AGWQGKVYCIDGKD
-253 TQFDNLL
+253 AQFDNLL

-309 AQRAMERRIRAQKR
+309 TQRAMERRIRAQKR
-323 KCAALHTAVKN
+323 KCTALHTAVKN
-334 CEDPAAKAKLQEKYA
+334 CEDPAGKAKLQEKYT
-349 QSAKRLQEQNAAYT
+349 QSAKHLQDQNAAYA
-363 KFCADS
+363 KFCEEN

-378 AVAGWDRS
+378 AVAGWDHS
-386 AASTASAATRAR
+386 AASTASAAAR
-398 QKIDDA
+398 QSWTSAEAVDA
-404 QNLPVPVTKAV
+404 RQVQTQQAPPVQAPPVQAPPVQAPPVQAPPVQAPPVQAPPVIAKLDVQRYSCVVEHIRSSDVILTEKQKEHIIERRGKEFYDKYSPYFKEIIENPDYIFKDKKYENTAIASKTISLNSKNISVVVRIAV
-415 ENPEKSGTIIS
+415 EGDEPWRKSSVITVMCENEKRYRQRVRNNII
-426 IRKPVE
+426 
-432 IPDDLEHLL
+432 L
-441 KAETNFDGKDIDVKV
+441 
-456 LQAIDDS
+456 
-463 ISASKAIKDDF
+463 
-474 NFNEIKIARFPADDK
+474 
-489 SVFITEYEVLGGKK
+489 YK
-503 RTKLYL
+503 R
-509 NTEFFTGN
+509 E
-517 TLESLDKMCYGYYT
+517 
-531 SGWWKSKTVGDLVS
+531 
-545 HEIMHARIN
+545 
-554 YCNSFEKVERL
+554 
-565 YSELKDDARTS
+565 
-576 GFCRLVD
+576 
-583 NDPAE
+583 
-588 FLNEMYVAMCNS
+588 
-600 EKVDQKYVEVF
+600 
-611 NEYVKEFLGG
+611 

>member
-1 MIIPE
+1 MITPE

-41 EKKLLTGT
+41 EEKLLTGT
-49 DEWQAWVLEQAG
+49 DEWQAWVLKQAG

-108 SPGMMAIITD
+108 SSGMMAIITD

-129 ITRTTAGTTNQAFI
+129 ITRTTASATNQAFI

-159 YTAAMLEGVKALGQ
+159 YTAAMLEGIKELGQ
-173 LQPTVRYPSG
+173 VQPIVRYPSG

-218 HVLVSQHV
+218 HVLVSQHL

-239 AGWQGKVYCIAGKD
+239 AGWQGKVYCIDGKD
-253 TQFDNLL
+253 AQFDNLL

-309 AQRAMERRIRAQKR
+309 TQRAMERRIRAQKR
-323 KCAALHTAVKN
+323 KCTALHTAVKN
-334 CEDPAAKAKLQEKYA
+334 CEDPAGKAKLQEKYT
-349 QSAKRLQEQNAAYT
+349 QSAKHLQDQNAAYA
-363 KFCADS
+363 KFCEEN

-378 AVAGWDRS
+378 AVAGWDHS
-386 AASTASAATRAR
+386 AASTASAAAR
-398 QKIDDA
+398 QSWTSAEAVDA
-404 QNLPVPVTKAV
+404 RQVQTQQAPPVQAPPVQAPPVQAPPVIAKLDVQRYSCVAEHIRSSDVILTEKQKEHIIERRGKEFYDKYSPYFKEIIENPDYIFKDKKYENTAIASKTISLNSKNISVVVRIAV
-415 ENPEKSGTIIS
+415 EGDEPWRKSSVITVMCENERRYRQRVRNNII
-426 IRKPVE
+426 
-432 IPDDLEHLL
+432 L
-441 KAETNFDGKDIDVKV
+441 
-456 LQAIDDS
+456 
-463 ISASKAIKDDF
+463 
-474 NFNEIKIARFPADDK
+474 
-489 SVFITEYEVLGGKK
+489 YK
-503 RTKLYL
+503 R
-509 NTEFFTGN
+509 E
-517 TLESLDKMCYGYYT
+517 
-531 SGWWKSKTVGDLVS
+531 
-545 HEIMHARIN
+545 
-554 YCNSFEKVERL
+554 
-565 YSELKDDARTS
+565 
-576 GFCRLVD
+576 
-583 NDPAE
+583 
-588 FLNEMYVAMCNS
+588 
-600 EKVDQKYVEVF
+600 
-611 NEYVKEFLGG
+611 

>member
-1 MIIPE
+1 MIAPE

-16 PLLDDLTEWIARDMI
+16 PLLDELTEWIIQDMI

-41 EKKLLTGT
+41 EGKLLTGT

-75 GKSQQ
+75 GKSQE
-80 EIAKIFKDSGIQAA
+80 EIAKIFKESGIQAA

-108 SPGMMAIITD
+108 SPRMMAIITD

-129 ITRTTAGTTNQAFI
+129 ITRTTAGATNQAFI

-173 LQPTVRYPSG
+173 VQPIVRYPSG

-218 HVLVSQHV
+218 HVLVSQHL

-239 AGWQGKVYCIAGKD
+239 AGWQGKVYCIDGKD
-253 TQFDNLL
+253 AQFDNLL

-309 AQRAMERRIRAQKR
+309 TQRAMERRIRAQKR
-323 KCAALHTAVKN
+323 KCTALHTAVKN
-334 CEDPAAKAKLQEKYA
+334 CEDPAGKAKLQEKYT
-349 QSAKRLQEQNAAYT
+349 QSAKHLQDQNAAYA
-363 KFCADS
+363 KFCEEN

-378 AVAGWDRS
+378 AVAGWDHS
-386 AASTASAATRAR
+386 AASTASAAAR
-398 QKIDDA
+398 QSWTSAEAVDA
-404 QNLPVPVTKAV
+404 RQVQTQQAPPVQAPPVQAPPVQAPPVIAKLDVQRYSCVAEHIRSSDVILTEKQKEHIIERRGKEFYDKYSPYFKEIIENPDYIFKDKKYENTAIASKTISLNSKNISVVVRIAV
-415 ENPEKSGTIIS
+415 EGDEPWRKSSVITVMCENEKRYRQRVRNNI
-426 IRKPVE
+426 
-432 IPDDLEHLL
+432 
-441 KAETNFDGKDIDVKV
+441 V
-456 LQAIDDS
+456 L
-463 ISASKAIKDDF
+463 
-474 NFNEIKIARFPADDK
+474 
-489 SVFITEYEVLGGKK
+489 YK
-503 RTKLYL
+503 R
-509 NTEFFTGN
+509 E
-517 TLESLDKMCYGYYT
+517 
-531 SGWWKSKTVGDLVS
+531 
-545 HEIMHARIN
+545 
-554 YCNSFEKVERL
+554 
-565 YSELKDDARTS
+565 
-576 GFCRLVD
+576 
-583 NDPAE
+583 
-588 FLNEMYVAMCNS
+588 
-600 EKVDQKYVEVF
+600 
-611 NEYVKEFLGG
+611 

>member
-1 MIIPE
+1 MITPE

-41 EKKLLTGT
+41 EEKLLTGT
-49 DEWQAWVLEQAG
+49 DEWQAWVLKQAG

-108 SPGMMAIITD
+108 SSGMMAIIAD

-129 ITRTTAGTTNQAFI
+129 ITRTTAGATNQAFI

-173 LQPTVRYPSG
+173 LQPIVRYPSG

-204 GNMTIQQCKDMGWN
+204 GNMTIQQRKDMGWN
-218 HVLVSQHV
+218 HVLVSQHL

-239 AGWQGKVYCIAGKD
+239 AGWQGKVYCIDGKD
-253 TQFDNLL
+253 AQFDNLL
-260 DATGYPENPLG
+260 GATGYPENPLG

-277 RHSFTPFLPGVSQN
+277 RHSFTPFFPGVSQN

-309 AQRAMERRIRAQKR
+309 TQRATERRIRAQKR
-323 KCAALHTAVKN
+323 KCTALHTAVKN

-363 KFCADS
+363 KFCADN

-386 AASTASAATRAR
+386 AASTASAAAR
-398 QKIDDA
+398 QSWTSAEAVDA
-404 QNLPVPVTKAV
+404 RQVQTQQAPPVQAPPVQAPPVIAKLDVQRYSCVAEHIRSSDVILTEKQKEHIIERRGKEFYDKYSPYFKEIIENPDYIFKDKKYENTAIASKTISLNSKNISVVVRIAV
-415 ENPEKSGTIIS
+415 EGDEPWRKSSVITVMCENEKRYRQRVRNNII
-426 IRKPVE
+426 
-432 IPDDLEHLL
+432 L
-441 KAETNFDGKDIDVKV
+441 
-456 LQAIDDS
+456 
-463 ISASKAIKDDF
+463 
-474 NFNEIKIARFPADDK
+474 
-489 SVFITEYEVLGGKK
+489 YK
-503 RTKLYL
+503 R
-509 NTEFFTGN
+509 E
-517 TLESLDKMCYGYYT
+517 
-531 SGWWKSKTVGDLVS
+531 
-545 HEIMHARIN
+545 
-554 YCNSFEKVERL
+554 
-565 YSELKDDARTS
+565 
-576 GFCRLVD
+576 
-583 NDPAE
+583 
-588 FLNEMYVAMCNS
+588 
-600 EKVDQKYVEVF
+600 
-611 NEYVKEFLGG
+611 

>member
-1 MIIPE
+1 MITPE

-49 DEWQAWVLEQAG
+49 DEWQAWVLKQAG

-94 KADAEAAAVTFSGL
+94 KADAEAAAVTFSSL
-108 SPGMMAIITD
+108 SPRMMAIITD

-129 ITRTTAGTTNQAFI
+129 ITRTTAGATNQAFI
-143 DICDAAY
+143 GICDDAY

-173 LQPTVRYPSG
+173 VQPIVRYPSG

-218 HVLVSQHV
+218 HVLVSQHL

-253 TQFDNLL
+253 AQFDNLL

-277 RHSFTPFLPGVSQN
+277 RHSFTPFLPGVSRN
-291 HNKPID
+291 NNKPID

-309 AQRAMERRIRAQKR
+309 TQRAMERRIRAQKR
-323 KCAALHTAVKN
+323 KCAALHTAVKS
-334 CEDPAAKAKLQEKYA
+334 CEDTAGKAKLQEKYA
-349 QSAKRLQEQNAAYT
+349 QSAKRLQDQNAAYT
-363 KFCADS
+363 KFCADN

-378 AVAGWDRS
+378 AVAGWDHS
-386 AASTASAATRAR
+386 AASTASAAAR
-398 QKIDDA
+398 QSWTSAEAVDA
-404 QNLPVPVTKAV
+404 RQVQTQQAPPVQAPPVQAPPVQAPPVIAKLDVQRYSCVAEHIRSSDVILTEKQKEHIIERRGKEFYDKYSPYFKEIIENPDYIFKDKKFENTAIASKTISLNSKNISVVVRIAV
-415 ENPEKSGTIIS
+415 EGDEPWRKSSVITVMCENEKRYRQRVRNNI
-426 IRKPVE
+426 
-432 IPDDLEHLL
+432 
-441 KAETNFDGKDIDVKV
+441 V
-456 LQAIDDS
+456 L
-463 ISASKAIKDDF
+463 
-474 NFNEIKIARFPADDK
+474 
-489 SVFITEYEVLGGKK
+489 YK
-503 RTKLYL
+503 R
-509 NTEFFTGN
+509 E
-517 TLESLDKMCYGYYT
+517 
-531 SGWWKSKTVGDLVS
+531 
-545 HEIMHARIN
+545 
-554 YCNSFEKVERL
+554 
-565 YSELKDDARTS
+565 
-576 GFCRLVD
+576 
-583 NDPAE
+583 
-588 FLNEMYVAMCNS
+588 
-600 EKVDQKYVEVF
+600 
-611 NEYVKEFLGG
+611 

>member
-1 MIIPE
+1 MITPE

-41 EKKLLTGT
+41 EEKLLTGT

-108 SPGMMAIITD
+108 SSGMMAIITD

-129 ITRTTAGTTNQAFI
+129 ITRTTAGATNQAFI

-159 YTAAMLEGVKALGQ
+159 YTAAMLEGIKELGQ
-173 LQPTVRYPSG
+173 VQPIVRYPSG

-204 GNMTIQQCKDMGWN
+204 GNMSIQQCKDMGWN
-218 HVLVSQHV
+218 HVLVSQHL

-253 TQFDNLL
+253 AQFDNLL

-309 AQRAMERRIRAQKR
+309 TQRAMERRIRAQKR
-323 KCAALHTAVKN
+323 KCTALHTAVKN

-363 KFCADS
+363 KFCTDN

-378 AVAGWDRS
+378 AVAGWDHS
-386 AASTASAATRAR
+386 AASTASAAAR
-398 QKIDDA
+398 QSWTSAEAVDA
-404 QNLPVPVTKAV
+404 RQVQTQQAPPVQAPPVIAKLDVQRYSCVAEHIRSSDVILTEKQKEHIIERRGKEFYDKYSPYFKEIIENPDYIFKDKKFENTAIASKTISLNSKNISVVVRIAV
-415 ENPEKSGTIIS
+415 EGDEPWRKSSVITVMCENEKRYRQRVRNNII
-426 IRKPVE
+426 
-432 IPDDLEHLL
+432 L
-441 KAETNFDGKDIDVKV
+441 
-456 LQAIDDS
+456 
-463 ISASKAIKDDF
+463 
-474 NFNEIKIARFPADDK
+474 
-489 SVFITEYEVLGGKK
+489 YK
-503 RTKLYL
+503 R
-509 NTEFFTGN
+509 E
-517 TLESLDKMCYGYYT
+517 
-531 SGWWKSKTVGDLVS
+531 
-545 HEIMHARIN
+545 
-554 YCNSFEKVERL
+554 
-565 YSELKDDARTS
+565 
-576 GFCRLVD
+576 
-583 NDPAE
+583 
-588 FLNEMYVAMCNS
+588 
-600 EKVDQKYVEVF
+600 
-611 NEYVKEFLGG
+611 

>member
-1 MIIPE
+1 MITPE

-41 EKKLLTGT
+41 EEKLLTGT
-49 DEWQAWVLEQAG
+49 DEWQAWVLKQAG

-80 EIAKIFKDSGIQAA
+80 EIAKIFKGSGIQAA
-94 KADAEAAAVTFSGL
+94 KADAEAAAVTFSSL
-108 SPGMMAIITD
+108 SPGMIAIITD

-129 ITRTTAGTTNQAFI
+129 ITRTTAGATNQAFI

-173 LQPTVRYPSG
+173 LQPIVRYPSG

-218 HVLVSQHV
+218 HVLVSQHL

-239 AGWQGKVYCIAGKD
+239 AGWQGKVYCIDGKD
-253 TQFDNLL
+253 AQFDNLL

-277 RHSFTPFLPGVSQN
+277 RHSFTPFLPGVSRN
-291 HNKPID
+291 NNKTID

-309 AQRAMERRIRAQKR
+309 TQRAMERRIRAQKR
-323 KCAALHTAVKN
+323 KCTALHTAVKN

-349 QSAKRLQEQNAAYT
+349 QSAKRLQDQNAAYT
-363 KFCADS
+363 KFCADN

-386 AASTASAATRAR
+386 AASTASAAAR
-398 QKIDDA
+398 QSWTSAEAVDA
-404 QNLPVPVTKAV
+404 RQVQTQQAPPVQAPPVIAKLDVQRYSCVAEHIRSSDVILTEKQKEHIIERRGKEFYDKYSPYFKEIIENPDYIFKDKKFENTAIASKTISLNSKNISVVVRIAV
-415 ENPEKSGTIIS
+415 EGDEPWRKSSVITVMCENEKRYRQRVRNNII
-426 IRKPVE
+426 
-432 IPDDLEHLL
+432 L
-441 KAETNFDGKDIDVKV
+441 
-456 LQAIDDS
+456 
-463 ISASKAIKDDF
+463 
-474 NFNEIKIARFPADDK
+474 
-489 SVFITEYEVLGGKK
+489 YK
-503 RTKLYL
+503 R
-509 NTEFFTGN
+509 E
-517 TLESLDKMCYGYYT
+517 
-531 SGWWKSKTVGDLVS
+531 
-545 HEIMHARIN
+545 
-554 YCNSFEKVERL
+554 
-565 YSELKDDARTS
+565 
-576 GFCRLVD
+576 
-583 NDPAE
+583 
-588 FLNEMYVAMCNS
+588 
-600 EKVDQKYVEVF
+600 
-611 NEYVKEFLGG
+611 

>member
-1 MIIPE
+1 MITPE

-49 DEWQAWVLEQAG
+49 DEWQAWVLKQAG
-61 GNLDEIQKALAKST
+61 GNLDEIQKALAKSI

-94 KADAEAAAVTFSGL
+94 KADAEAAAVTFSSL
-108 SPGMMAIITD
+108 SPRMMAIITD

-129 ITRTTAGTTNQAFI
+129 ITRTTAGATNQAFI
-143 DICDAAY
+143 GICDDAY

-173 LQPTVRYPSG
+173 VQPIVRYPSG

-218 HVLVSQHV
+218 HVLVSQHL

-253 TQFDNLL
+253 AQFDNLL

-277 RHSFTPFLPGVSQN
+277 RHSFTPFLPGVSRN
-291 HNKPID
+291 NNKPID

-309 AQRAMERRIRAQKR
+309 TQRAMERRIRAQKR
-323 KCAALHTAVKN
+323 KCAALHTAVKS
-334 CEDPAAKAKLQEKYA
+334 CEDTAGKAKLQEKYA
-349 QSAKRLQEQNAAYT
+349 QSAKRLQDQNAAYT
-363 KFCADS
+363 KFCADN

-378 AVAGWDRS
+378 AVAGWDHS
-386 AASTASAATRAR
+386 AASTASAAAR
-398 QKIDDA
+398 QSWTSAEAVDA
-404 QNLPVPVTKAV
+404 RQVQTQQAPPVQAPPVQAPPVIAKLDVQRYSCVAEHIRSSDVILTEKQKEHIIERRGKEFYDKYSPYFKEIIENPDYIFKDKKFENTAIASKTISLNSKNISVVVRIAV
-415 ENPEKSGTIIS
+415 EGDEPWRKSSVITVMCENGKRYRQRVRNNII
-426 IRKPVE
+426 
-432 IPDDLEHLL
+432 L
-441 KAETNFDGKDIDVKV
+441 
-456 LQAIDDS
+456 
-463 ISASKAIKDDF
+463 
-474 NFNEIKIARFPADDK
+474 
-489 SVFITEYEVLGGKK
+489 YK
-503 RTKLYL
+503 R
-509 NTEFFTGN
+509 E
-517 TLESLDKMCYGYYT
+517 
-531 SGWWKSKTVGDLVS
+531 
-545 HEIMHARIN
+545 
-554 YCNSFEKVERL
+554 
-565 YSELKDDARTS
+565 
-576 GFCRLVD
+576 
-583 NDPAE
+583 
-588 FLNEMYVAMCNS
+588 
-600 EKVDQKYVEVF
+600 
-611 NEYVKEFLGG
+611 

>member
-1 MIIPE
+1 MITPE

-16 PLLDDLTEWIARDMI
+16 PLLDELMEWIARDMI

-80 EIAKIFKDSGIQAA
+80 EIAKIFKDCGIQAV

-123 VGEISN
+123 VGEIFN
-129 ITRTTAGTTNQAFI
+129 ITRTTAGATNQAFI

-159 YTAAMLEGVKALGQ
+159 YTAAMLDGIKELGQ
-173 LQPTVRYPSG
+173 VQPIVRYPSG

-218 HVLVSQHV
+218 HVLVSQHL

-239 AGWQGKVYCIAGKD
+239 AGWQGKVYCIDGKD
-253 TQFDNLL
+253 AQFDNLL

-277 RHSFTPFLPGVSQN
+277 RHSFTPFLPGVSRN
-291 HNKPID
+291 NNKTID

-309 AQRAMERRIRAQKR
+309 TQRAMERRIRAQKR
-323 KCAALHTAVKN
+323 KCAALHTAVKS
-334 CEDPAAKAKLQEKYA
+334 CEDTAGKAKLQEKYA
-349 QSAKRLQEQNAAYT
+349 QSAKRLQDQNAVYT
-363 KFCADS
+363 KFCADN
-369 DLKPYHERL
+369 DLKPYRERL
-378 AVAGWDRS
+378 AVAG
-386 AASTASAATRAR
+386 
-398 QKIDDA
+398 
-404 QNLPVPVTKAV
+404 
-415 ENPEKSGTIIS
+415 
-426 IRKPVE
+426 
-432 IPDDLEHLL
+432 
-441 KAETNFDGKDIDVKV
+441 
-456 LQAIDDS
+456 
-463 ISASKAIKDDF
+463 
-474 NFNEIKIARFPADDK
+474 
-489 SVFITEYEVLGGKK
+489 
-503 RTKLYL
+503 
-509 NTEFFTGN
+509 
-517 TLESLDKMCYGYYT
+517 
-531 SGWWKSKTVGDLVS
+531 
-545 HEIMHARIN
+545 
-554 YCNSFEKVERL
+554 
-565 YSELKDDARTS
+565 
-576 GFCRLVD
+576 
-583 NDPAE
+583 
-588 FLNEMYVAMCNS
+588 
-600 EKVDQKYVEVF
+600 
-611 NEYVKEFLGG
+611 

>member
-1 MIIPE
+1 MITPE
-6 QFQEIGETLL
+6 QFPEIGETLL

-49 DEWQAWVLEQAG
+49 DEWQAWVLKQAG

-80 EIAKIFKDSGIQAA
+80 EIAKSFKDSGIQAA
-94 KADAEAAAVTFSGL
+94 KADAEAAAVTFSSL
-108 SPGMMAIITD
+108 SPRMMAIITD

-129 ITRTTAGTTNQAFI
+129 ITRTTAGATNQAFI
-143 DICDAAY
+143 GICDDAY

-173 LQPTVRYPSG
+173 VQPIVRYPSG

-218 HVLVSQHV
+218 HVLVSQHL

-253 TQFDNLL
+253 AQFDNLL

-277 RHSFTPFLPGVSQN
+277 RHSFTPFLPGVSRN
-291 HNKPID
+291 NNKPID

-309 AQRAMERRIRAQKR
+309 TQRAMERRIRAQKR
-323 KCAALHTAVKN
+323 KCAALHTAVKS
-334 CEDPAAKAKLQEKYA
+334 CEDTAGKAKLQEKYA
-349 QSAKRLQEQNAAYT
+349 QSAKRLQDQNAAYT
-363 KFCADS
+363 KFCADN

-378 AVAGWDRS
+378 AVAGWDHS
-386 AASTASAATRAR
+386 AASTASAAAR
-398 QKIDDA
+398 QSWTSAEAVDA
-404 QNLPVPVTKAV
+404 RQVQTQQAPPVQAPPVQAPPVQAPPVQAPPVIAKLDVQRYSCVAEHIRSSDVILTEKQKEHIIERRGKEFYDKYSPYFKEIIENPDYIFKDKKFENTAIASKTISLNSKNISVVVRIAV
-415 ENPEKSGTIIS
+415 EGDEPWRKSSVITVMCENEKRYRQRVRNNII
-426 IRKPVE
+426 
-432 IPDDLEHLL
+432 L
-441 KAETNFDGKDIDVKV
+441 
-456 LQAIDDS
+456 
-463 ISASKAIKDDF
+463 
-474 NFNEIKIARFPADDK
+474 
-489 SVFITEYEVLGGKK
+489 YK
-503 RTKLYL
+503 R
-509 NTEFFTGN
+509 E
-517 TLESLDKMCYGYYT
+517 
-531 SGWWKSKTVGDLVS
+531 
-545 HEIMHARIN
+545 
-554 YCNSFEKVERL
+554 
-565 YSELKDDARTS
+565 
-576 GFCRLVD
+576 
-583 NDPAE
+583 
-588 FLNEMYVAMCNS
+588 
-600 EKVDQKYVEVF
+600 
-611 NEYVKEFLGG
+611 

>member
-1 MIIPE
+1 MITPE

-41 EKKLLTGT
+41 EEKLLTGT
-49 DEWQAWVLEQAG
+49 DEWQAWVLKQAG

-123 VGEISN
+123 VGEITN
-129 ITRTTAGTTNQAFI
+129 ITRTTAGATNQTFI

-173 LQPTVRYPSG
+173 VQPIVRYPSG

-218 HVLVSQHV
+218 HVLVSQHL

-253 TQFDNLL
+253 AQFDNLL

-277 RHSFTPFLPGVSQN
+277 RHSFTPFLPGVSRN
-291 HNKPID
+291 NNKPID

-309 AQRAMERRIRAQKR
+309 TQRAMERRIRAQKR
-323 KCAALHTAVKN
+323 KCAALHTAEKS
-334 CEDPAAKAKLQEKYA
+334 CEDTAGKAKLQEKYA
-349 QSAKRLQEQNAAYT
+349 QSAKRLQDQNAAYT
-363 KFCADS
+363 KFCADN

-378 AVAGWDRS
+378 AVAGWDHS
-386 AASTASAATRAR
+386 AASTASAAAR
-398 QKIDDA
+398 QSWTSAEAVDA
-404 QNLPVPVTKAV
+404 RQVQTQQAPPVQAPPVQAPPVQAPPVQAPPVQAPPVQAPPVIAKLDVQRYSCVAEHIRSSDVILTEKQKEHIIERRGKEFYDKYSPYFKEIIENPDYIFKDKKFENTAIASKTISLNSKNISVVVRIAV
-415 ENPEKSGTIIS
+415 EGDEPWRKSSVITVMCENEKRYRQRVRNNII
-426 IRKPVE
+426 
-432 IPDDLEHLL
+432 L
-441 KAETNFDGKDIDVKV
+441 
-456 LQAIDDS
+456 
-463 ISASKAIKDDF
+463 
-474 NFNEIKIARFPADDK
+474 
-489 SVFITEYEVLGGKK
+489 YK
-503 RTKLYL
+503 R
-509 NTEFFTGN
+509 E
-517 TLESLDKMCYGYYT
+517 
-531 SGWWKSKTVGDLVS
+531 
-545 HEIMHARIN
+545 
-554 YCNSFEKVERL
+554 
-565 YSELKDDARTS
+565 
-576 GFCRLVD
+576 
-583 NDPAE
+583 
-588 FLNEMYVAMCNS
+588 
-600 EKVDQKYVEVF
+600 
-611 NEYVKEFLGG
+611 

>member
-1 MIIPE
+1 MITPE

-41 EKKLLTGT
+41 EEKLLTGT
-49 DEWQAWVLEQAG
+49 DEWQAWVLKQAG

-94 KADAEAAAVTFSGL
+94 KADAEAAAVTFSSL
-108 SPGMMAIITD
+108 SPGMIAIITD

-129 ITRTTAGTTNQAFI
+129 ITRTTAGATNQAFI

-173 LQPTVRYPSG
+173 LQPIVRYPSG

-218 HVLVSQHV
+218 HVLVSQHL
-226 GARVSDTDPIADH
+226 GARVSDTDPISDH
-239 AGWQGKVYCIAGKD
+239 AGWQGKVYCIDGKD
-253 TQFDNLL
+253 AQFDNLL

-277 RHSFTPFLPGVSQN
+277 RHSFTPFLPGVSRN
-291 HNKPID
+291 NNKPID

-309 AQRAMERRIRAQKR
+309 TQRAMERRIRAQKR
-323 KCAALHTAVKN
+323 KCTALHTAVKN

-349 QSAKRLQEQNAAYT
+349 QSAKRLQDQNAAYT
-363 KFCADS
+363 KFCADN

-378 AVAGWDRS
+378 AV
-386 AASTASAATRAR
+386 
-398 QKIDDA
+398 
-404 QNLPVPVTKAV
+404 
-415 ENPEKSGTIIS
+415 
-426 IRKPVE
+426 
-432 IPDDLEHLL
+432 
-441 KAETNFDGKDIDVKV
+441 
-456 LQAIDDS
+456 
-463 ISASKAIKDDF
+463 
-474 NFNEIKIARFPADDK
+474 
-489 SVFITEYEVLGGKK
+489 
-503 RTKLYL
+503 
-509 NTEFFTGN
+509 TG
-517 TLESLDKMCYGYYT
+517 
-531 SGWWKSKTVGDLVS
+531 
-545 HEIMHARIN
+545 
-554 YCNSFEKVERL
+554 
-565 YSELKDDARTS
+565 
-576 GFCRLVD
+576 
-583 NDPAE
+583 
-588 FLNEMYVAMCNS
+588 
-600 EKVDQKYVEVF
+600 
-611 NEYVKEFLGG
+611 

>member
-1 MIIPE
+1 MITPE

-41 EKKLLTGT
+41 EEKLLTGT
-49 DEWQAWVLEQAG
+49 DEWQAWVLKQAG

-94 KADAEAAAVTFSGL
+94 KADAEAAAVTFSSL
-108 SPGMMAIITD
+108 SPRMMAIITD

-129 ITRTTAGTTNQAFI
+129 ITRTTAGATNQAFI
-143 DICDAAY
+143 GICDDAY

-173 LQPTVRYPSG
+173 VQPIVRYPSG

-218 HVLVSQHV
+218 HVLVSQHL

-253 TQFDNLL
+253 AQFDNLL

-277 RHSFTPFLPGVSQN
+277 RHSFTPFLPGVSRN
-291 HNKPID
+291 NNKPID

-309 AQRAMERRIRAQKR
+309 TQRAMERRIRAQKR
-323 KCAALHTAVKN
+323 KCAALHTAVKS
-334 CEDPAAKAKLQEKYA
+334 CEDTAGKAKLQEKYA
-349 QSAKRLQEQNAAYT
+349 QSAKHLQDQNAAYA
-363 KFCADS
+363 KFCEEN

-378 AVAGWDRS
+378 AVAGWDHS
-386 AASTASAATRAR
+386 AASTASAAAR
-398 QKIDDA
+398 QSWTSAEAVDDRQVQTQQA
-404 QNLPVPVTKAV
+404 PPVQAPPVQAPPVIAKLDVQRYSCVAEHIRSSDVILTEKQKEHIIERRGKEFYDKYSPYFKEIIENPDYIFKDKKYENTAIASKTISLNSKNISVVVRIAV
-415 ENPEKSGTIIS
+415 EGDEPWRKSSVITVMCENEKRYRQRVRNNII
-426 IRKPVE
+426 
-432 IPDDLEHLL
+432 L
-441 KAETNFDGKDIDVKV
+441 
-456 LQAIDDS
+456 
-463 ISASKAIKDDF
+463 
-474 NFNEIKIARFPADDK
+474 
-489 SVFITEYEVLGGKK
+489 YK
-503 RTKLYL
+503 R
-509 NTEFFTGN
+509 E
-517 TLESLDKMCYGYYT
+517 
-531 SGWWKSKTVGDLVS
+531 
-545 HEIMHARIN
+545 
-554 YCNSFEKVERL
+554 
-565 YSELKDDARTS
+565 
-576 GFCRLVD
+576 
-583 NDPAE
+583 
-588 FLNEMYVAMCNS
+588 
-600 EKVDQKYVEVF
+600 
-611 NEYVKEFLGG
+611 

>member
-1 MIIPE
+1 MITPE

-41 EKKLLTGT
+41 EEKLLTGT
-49 DEWQAWVLEQAG
+49 DEWQAWVLKQAG

-108 SPGMMAIITD
+108 SSGMMAIITD

-129 ITRTTAGTTNQAFI
+129 ITRTTAGATNQAFI

-159 YTAAMLEGVKALGQ
+159 YTAAMLEGIKELGQ
-173 LQPTVRYPSG
+173 VQPIVRYPSG

-218 HVLVSQHV
+218 HVLVSQHL

-239 AGWQGKVYCIAGKD
+239 AGWQGKVYCIDGKD
-253 TQFDNLL
+253 AQFDNLL

-277 RHSFTPFLPGVSQN
+277 RHSFTPFLPGVSRN
-291 HNKPID
+291 NNKPID

-309 AQRAMERRIRAQKR
+309 TQRAMERRIRAQKR
-323 KCAALHTAVKN
+323 KCAALHTAVKS
-334 CEDPAAKAKLQEKYA
+334 CEDTAGKAKLQEKYA
-349 QSAKRLQEQNAAYT
+349 QSAKHLQDQNAAYA
-363 KFCADS
+363 KFCEEN

-378 AVAGWDRS
+378 AVAGWDHS
-386 AASTASAATRAR
+386 AASTASAAAR
-398 QKIDDA
+398 QSWTSAEAVDDRQVQTQQA
-404 QNLPVPVTKAV
+404 PPVQAPPVQAPPVIAKLDVQRYSCVAEHIRSSDVILTEKQKEHIIERRGKEFYDKYSPYFKEIIENPDYIFKDKKYENTAIASKTISLNSKNISVVVRIAV
-415 ENPEKSGTIIS
+415 EGDEPWRKSSVITVMCENEKRYRQRVRNNII
-426 IRKPVE
+426 
-432 IPDDLEHLL
+432 L
-441 KAETNFDGKDIDVKV
+441 
-456 LQAIDDS
+456 
-463 ISASKAIKDDF
+463 
-474 NFNEIKIARFPADDK
+474 
-489 SVFITEYEVLGGKK
+489 YK
-503 RTKLYL
+503 R
-509 NTEFFTGN
+509 E
-517 TLESLDKMCYGYYT
+517 
-531 SGWWKSKTVGDLVS
+531 
-545 HEIMHARIN
+545 
-554 YCNSFEKVERL
+554 
-565 YSELKDDARTS
+565 
-576 GFCRLVD
+576 
-583 NDPAE
+583 
-588 FLNEMYVAMCNS
+588 
-600 EKVDQKYVEVF
+600 
-611 NEYVKEFLGG
+611 

>member
-1 MIIPE
+1 MITPE

-41 EKKLLTGT
+41 EEKLLTGT
-49 DEWQAWVLEQAG
+49 DEWQAWVLKQAG

-108 SPGMMAIITD
+108 SSGMMAIITD

-129 ITRTTAGTTNQAFI
+129 ITRTTAGATNQAFI

-159 YTAAMLEGVKALGQ
+159 YTAAMLEGIKELGQ
-173 LQPTVRYPSG
+173 VQPIVRYPSG

-218 HVLVSQHV
+218 HVLVSQHL

-239 AGWQGKVYCIAGKD
+239 AGWQGKVYCIDGKD
-253 TQFDNLL
+253 AQFDNLL

-309 AQRAMERRIRAQKR
+309 TQRAMERRIRAQKR
-323 KCAALHTAVKN
+323 KCTALHTAVKN
-334 CEDPAAKAKLQEKYA
+334 CEDPTAKAKLQEKYT

-363 KFCADS
+363 KFCADN

-386 AASTASAATRAR
+386 AASTASAAVRGGQNKTVENFENGGMIKSIR
-398 QKIDDA
+398 IDDIKSA
-404 QNLPVPVTKAV
+404 ISGATVKEEVAAKIYDVLNDHDALRLYDNAVVKNLGQGIVFQTDVQKAGTFFKV
-415 ENPEKSGTIIS
+415 VFVINEDVVGGKTVDEINIMFESAWNTVANDFDDAVIHEMYHSKLIQGLNYSQLENLYDELDYTHINGLSKTAYIDGAECI
-426 IRKPVE
+426 
-432 IPDDLEHLL
+432 
-441 KAETNFDGKDIDVKV
+441 AETGV
-456 LQAIDDS
+456 LIERGE
-463 ISASKAIKDDF
+463 K
-474 NFNEIKIARFPADDK
+474 
-489 SVFITEYEVLGGKK
+489 
-503 RTKLYL
+503 
-509 NTEFFTGN
+509 
-517 TLESLDKMCYGYYT
+517 
-531 SGWWKSKTVGDLVS
+531 
-545 HEIMHARIN
+545 
-554 YCNSFEKVERL
+554 EKVPKEALALFERFFG
-565 YSELKDDARTS
+565 ET
-576 GFCRLVD
+576 
-583 NDPAE
+583 
-588 FLNEMYVAMCNS
+588 
-600 EKVDQKYVEVF
+600 
-611 NEYVKEFLGG
+611 

>member
-1 MIIPE
+1 MITPE
-6 QFQEIGETLL
+6 QFPEIGETLL
-16 PLLDDLTEWIARDMI
+16 PPLDDLTEWIARDMI

-49 DEWQAWVLEQAG
+49 DEWQAWVLKQAG

-94 KADAEAAAVTFSGL
+94 KADAEAAAVTFSSL
-108 SPGMMAIITD
+108 SPRMMAIITD

-129 ITRTTAGTTNQAFI
+129 ITRTTAGATNQAFI
-143 DICDAAY
+143 GICDDAY

-173 LQPTVRYPSG
+173 VQPIVRYPSG

-218 HVLVSQHV
+218 HVLVSQHL

-253 TQFDNLL
+253 AQFDNLL

-277 RHSFTPFLPGVSQN
+277 RHSFTPFLPGVSRN
-291 HNKPID
+291 NNKPID

-309 AQRAMERRIRAQKR
+309 TQRAMERRIRAQKR
-323 KCAALHTAVKN
+323 KCAALHTAVKS
-334 CEDPAAKAKLQEKYA
+334 CEDTAGKAKLQEKYA
-349 QSAKRLQEQNAAYT
+349 QSAKRLQDQNAAYT
-363 KFCADS
+363 KFCADN

-378 AVAGWDRS
+378 AVAGWDHS
-386 AASTASAATRAR
+386 AASTASAAAR
-398 QKIDDA
+398 QSWTSAEAVDA
-404 QNLPVPVTKAV
+404 RQVQTQQAPPVQAPPVQAPPVQAPPVQAPPVQAPPVQAPPVMAKLDVQRYSCVAEHIRSSDVILTEKQKEHIIERRGKEFYDKYSPYFKEIIENPDYIFKDKKFENTAIASKTISLNSKNISVVVRIAV
-415 ENPEKSGTIIS
+415 EGDEPWRKSSVITVMCENEKRYRQRVRNNII
-426 IRKPVE
+426 
-432 IPDDLEHLL
+432 L
-441 KAETNFDGKDIDVKV
+441 
-456 LQAIDDS
+456 
-463 ISASKAIKDDF
+463 
-474 NFNEIKIARFPADDK
+474 
-489 SVFITEYEVLGGKK
+489 YK
-503 RTKLYL
+503 R
-509 NTEFFTGN
+509 E
-517 TLESLDKMCYGYYT
+517 
-531 SGWWKSKTVGDLVS
+531 
-545 HEIMHARIN
+545 
-554 YCNSFEKVERL
+554 
-565 YSELKDDARTS
+565 
-576 GFCRLVD
+576 
-583 NDPAE
+583 
-588 FLNEMYVAMCNS
+588 
-600 EKVDQKYVEVF
+600 
-611 NEYVKEFLGG
+611 